1 MNTKHILL
9 GVIASV
15 AMVSGFTSCDDYLNI
30 DKYFYNQTSLDSV
43 FQRKSLL
50 MQYLN
55 SASSYIPADDQLW
68 TNSYNPFSFAS
79 DEAFCSWKDDR
90 HAGIYYAMG
99 EIDKYSGYFDNWA
112 NYYKGIRQAYMILEN
127 MNKCRDLSETE
138 RRDVAGQCNFLL
150 AHYYYCLVRQYGPV
164 PLIPST
170 IPSNASVDAMSYTRA
185 TYDECIDFIS
195 KRYEEAASPWFN
207 GNKYYVDFKRRLD
220 GVNYFNQ
227 EYDAQKWGKAAA
239 VCKRI
244 TDGGGTYDPS
254 TKVFKFWYTNTDGN
268 KTYRTE
274 ATLTKSK

>member
-15 AMVSGFTSCDDYLNI
+15 AMVSGFTSCDDYLNT

-112 NYYKGIRQAYMILEN
+112 NYYKGIRQAYMILE
-127 MNKCRDLSETE
+127 
-138 RRDVAGQCNFLL
+138 
-150 AHYYYCLVRQYGPV
+150 
-164 PLIPST
+164 I
-170 IPSNASVDAMSYTRA
+170 
-185 TYDECIDFIS
+185 
-195 KRYEEAASPWFN
+195 
-207 GNKYYVDFKRRLD
+207 
-220 GVNYFNQ
+220 
-227 EYDAQKWGKAAA
+227 
-239 VCKRI
+239 
-244 TDGGGTYDPS
+244 
-254 TKVFKFWYTNTDGN
+254 
-268 KTYRTE
+268 
-274 ATLTKSK
+274 